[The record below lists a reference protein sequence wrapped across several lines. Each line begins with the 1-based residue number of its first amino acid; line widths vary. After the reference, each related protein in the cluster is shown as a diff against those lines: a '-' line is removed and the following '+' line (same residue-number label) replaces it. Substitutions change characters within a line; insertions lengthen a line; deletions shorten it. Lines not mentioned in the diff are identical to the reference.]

1 MSLALK
7 WGFTARPSPAI
18 VLKQR
23 RVDRDWSGSG
33 HRITLVIAVGR
44 IYTKISKFHR
54 LFVDDGFFILATIL
68 LMVGTALQQ
77 VALPYGQTPINVGAG
92 VESPPPDL
100 VQQLVKNLIF
110 QTSSII
116 LLYASVSSVKFSF
129 LFFFRLFCNE
139 QTDFVYG
146 GGVLPSL
153 LYLVR
158 LFACAHLSWFV
169 RRSMFIS

>member
-1 MSLALK
+1 
-7 WGFTARPSPAI
+7 
-18 VLKQR
+18 
-23 RVDRDWSGSG
+23 
-33 HRITLVIAVGR
+33 
-44 IYTKISKFHR
+44 
-54 LFVDDGFFILATIL
+54 
-68 LMVGTALQQ
+68 MVGTALQQ

-129 LFFFRLFCNE
+129 LFFFRLLL
-139 QTDFVYG
+139 QRTDTLRYG

-153 LYLVR
+153 LFLVR
-158 LFACAHLSWFV
+158 LFACAHLS
-169 RRSMFIS
+169 